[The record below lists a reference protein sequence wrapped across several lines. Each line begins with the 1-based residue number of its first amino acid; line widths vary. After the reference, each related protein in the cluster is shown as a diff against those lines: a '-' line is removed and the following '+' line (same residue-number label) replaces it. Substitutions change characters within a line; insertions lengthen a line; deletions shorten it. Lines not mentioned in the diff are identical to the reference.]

1 MSTQTVAPRLDK
13 STIVRSVE
21 TLRSLDALPAS
32 VELPDGARLRVRPIR
47 PDDEPALAAMFGRLG
62 PRSIY
67 QRCLTPFARVPAEW
81 VRRLA
86 NVDHRSRAA
95 LVAEDDAGALRAV
108 AQLEP
113 GLGPESREI
122 AVTVEVG
129 WHGRGIGTALL
140 DRLLTEA
147 ERQGVRRF
155 TADVLAENRPMLRMI
170 WRLGEIRRR
179 ELDRG
184 VLTIEF
190 ERRRA
195 VHGLPA

>member
-1 MSTQTVAPRLDK
+1 MSTQTVAARLDK

-21 TLRSLDALPAS
+21 APPSLDALPPL
-32 VELPDGARLRVRPIR
+32 VELADGTRLRVRPIR
-47 PDDEPALAAMFGRLG
+47 PDDEPALAALFGRLSA
-62 PRSIY
+62 RSVY
-67 QRCLTPFARVPAEW
+67 QRFLTPFARVPAEW
-81 VRRLA
+81 VRHFA
-86 NVDHRSRAA
+86 NVDHRRRIA
-95 LVAEDDAGALRAV
+95 LVAEDVAGALRAV

-113 GLGPESREI
+113 GLEPESGEI
-122 AVTVEVG
+122 AVTVDDG

-147 ERQGVRRF
+147 ERHGVRRF

-179 ELDRG
+179 ELDHG

-195 VHGLPA
+195 VQGRLA